1 MFIFCRLCSRLDS
14 CIHHRNAPLARRLG
28 LKDTGPQF
36 NARRESAPRL
46 STSTA
51 LEMGIVWG
59 LFLPLL
65 VKLRKRSSSL
75 TPLRGPPFRMT
86 PCRSILIPRHAE
98 MLWLWIPPPLMA
110 PPTLAFSRSSKS
122 WKYRSFVH
130 NITRYV
136 ELKLCGESHDVL
148 TK

>member
-14 CIHHRNAPLARRLG
+14 CIHHRNVPLARRPA

-36 NARRESAPRL
+36 NARRASAPRL

-59 LFLPLL
+59 SFLLLL
-65 VKLRKRSSSL
+65 VKLKRRSSFL

-86 PCRSILIPRHAE
+86 PCRSILAPRHTE
-98 MLWLWIPPPLMA
+98 MLWLWIPPPLTA
-110 PPTLAFSRSSKS
+110 PLTLVSSRSSKS
-122 WKYRSFVH
+122 WKCRSFVH

-136 ELKLCGESHDVL
+136 ELKLMWRIQ
-148 TK
+148 